1 MSADQNPFDFSQDG
15 DRHAI
20 WEMLVRRDIEALAAN
35 DWASHAKDFVSDGF
49 FGIDGQHNTNPDAW
63 RATFTRLESYAQA
76 WRQYAAASHG
86 RLPPA
91 QLMAAH
97 FAAASLR
104 EIEINGDFAI
114 AHKKFGGAIAYV
126 DGAVENLDWQSLYFC
141 RQQQGRWWICGFVGY
156 LPNPMGTAIASK
168 A

>member
-1 MSADQNPFDFSQDG
+1 MGVDRNPFDAGQDAE
-15 DRHAI
+15 RHAI

-35 DWASHAKDFVSDGF
+35 DWASHAKDFLRDGF
-49 FGIDGQHNTNPDAW
+49 FGIDSQYKANPDAW
-63 RATFTRLESYAQA
+63 RASFTRLESYAQA
-76 WRQYAAASHG
+76 WSQYAAASHG

-114 AHKKFGGAIAYV
+114 AHKKFDGAIAYS
-126 DGAVENLDWQSLYFC
+126 DGGVERLDWQSLYFC
-141 RQQQGRWWICGFVGY
+141 RQQQGRWWICGFLGY
-156 LPNPMGTAIASK
+156 LPNPMGGATVDRA
-168 A
+168 

>member
-1 MSADQNPFDFSQDG
+1 MNVDINPFDSAQDA

-35 DWASHAKDFVSDGF
+35 DWARHAKDFLRDGF
-49 FGIDGQHNTNPDAW
+49 FGIDGQRKANPDAW

-76 WRQYAAASHG
+76 WTEFAAASHG

-104 EIEINGDFAI
+104 DIEINGDFAI
-114 AHKKFGGAIAYV
+114 AHKKFDGAIVYS
-126 DGAVENLDWQSLYFC
+126 DGEVEHLDWQSLYFC

-156 LPNPMGTAIASK
+156 LPNPMGSATADPA
-168 A
+168 